1 MKKEYFKIKNSVS
14 NDIFNSEIV
23 NKIENNIIELKT
35 KLNLIE
41 KYELSKFND
50 LSNNLILL
58 SSLKISEIVSTA
70 QIEGSNI
77 TTAIA
82 ESELLFNKY
91 KKYNKLD
98 DSIIEIKNSFE
109 LFNKINFILNKYSLS
124 SRTFKEIHKILFKNM
139 SQSSLSSNLGKYKT
153 ISNTIKNS
161 ITNEIIFIPAS
172 IDILNQE
179 LNDFEKFINEK
190 DLNYKQIIV
199 NSGIMHAWF
208 ERIHPFLD
216 GNGRIG
222 RFLIPF
228 YFMYQNILKE
238 PFIMISYEIK
248 KSRGRYYD
256 ALNSINLNQDYEE
269 WLRYY
274 FDVLYVSIKKIN
286 IFLDNLNIWIKDIYE
301 ILKNSKEN
309 FIKKNAEFISR
320 ILLKNNYL
328 SINILNQ
335 EFEKLVDK
343 KLLEKNPSLQKMNDY
358 INELKN
364 ILNLKIISNKPI
376 ILRIKNKP
384 KMII

>member
-1 MKKEYFKIKNSVS
+1 MKKEYFKIKNNIS
-14 NDIFNSEIV
+14 NDIFNSEIL
-23 NKIENNIIELKT
+23 NRIENNIIELKT

-41 KYELSKFND
+41 KYELSKLND
-50 LSNNLILL
+50 LNNNLILL

-82 ESELLFNKY
+82 ENELLFNKY
-91 KKYNKLD
+91 KKNNILS
-98 DSIIEIKNSFE
+98 DSIIEIKNSFQ
-109 LFNKINFILNKYSLS
+109 LFDKINFLLDKYGLG
-124 SRTFKEIHKILFKNM
+124 SRTFKEIHKILFKDI
-139 SQSSLSSNLGKYKT
+139 SQSSLSSNLGRYKT

-179 LNDFEKFINEK
+179 LNDFEKFINKK
-190 DLNYKQIIV
+190 DLNYKQIII

-228 YFMYQNILKE
+228 YFIYQDILKE

-248 KSRGRYYD
+248 KSRGKYYD
-256 ALNSINLNQDYEE
+256 ALNSISLNENYEE

-274 FDVLYVSIKKIN
+274 FDILYVSIKKVN
-286 IFLDNLNIWIKDIYE
+286 VFLDNLSIWINDISQ
-301 ILKNSKEN
+301 ILKKSKEN
-309 FIKKNAEFISR
+309 FIKKNSEFISR

-328 SINILNQ
+328 SINILIE
-335 EFEKLVDK
+335 EFKKLVDK
-343 KLLEKNPSLQKMNDY
+343 KLLEKIPSPKKMNDY
-358 INELKN
+358 IKELKR
-364 ILNLKIISNKPI
+364 ILDLKTISNKPI
-376 ILRIKNKP
+376 ILKVNDRP

>member
-1 MKKEYFKIKNSVS
+1 MKKEYFKIKNNIS
-14 NDIFNSEIV
+14 NDIFNSEIL
-23 NKIENNIIELKT
+23 NRIENNIIELKT
-35 KLNLIE
+35 KLDLIE
-41 KYELSKFND
+41 KYELSKLND
-50 LSNNLILL
+50 LNNNLILL

-82 ESELLFNKY
+82 ENELLFNKY
-91 KKYNKLD
+91 KKNNILS
-98 DSIIEIKNSFE
+98 DSIIEIKNSFQ
-109 LFNKINFILNKYSLS
+109 LFDKINFLLDKYGLG
-124 SRTFKEIHKILFKNM
+124 SRTFKEIHKILFKDI
-139 SQSSLSSNLGKYKT
+139 SQSSLSSNLGRYKT

-179 LNDFEKFINEK
+179 LNDFEKFVNKK
-190 DLNYKQIIV
+190 DLNYKQIII

-228 YFMYQNILKE
+228 YFIYQDILKE

-248 KSRGRYYD
+248 KSRGKYYD
-256 ALNSINLNQDYEE
+256 ALNSINLNENYEE

-274 FDVLYVSIKKIN
+274 FDILYVSIKKVN
-286 IFLDNLNIWIKDIYE
+286 VFLDNLSIWINDISQ
-301 ILKNSKEN
+301 ILNKSKEN

-328 SINILNQ
+328 SINILIE
-335 EFEKLVDK
+335 EFKKLVDK
-343 KLLEKNPSLQKMNDY
+343 KLLEKIPSPKKINDY
-358 INELKN
+358 IKELKK
-364 ILNLKIISNKPI
+364 ILDLKIISNKPI
-376 ILRIKNKP
+376 ILKVNHRP